1 MPYKINKIDV
11 HAGDIMNR
19 PGMLARVL
27 EALAAAGADLEFVIA
42 RQVSENTSRV
52 FVAPLS
58 NKKVVRAAAD
68 VGLRRA
74 VGLYA
79 LRIEGPDKPGLG
91 ARITRAIAD
100 AGLNIRGLSA
110 ASPGKSNVCYI
121 AFAHADEV
129 ARATKAL
136 KKLLAGRR

>member
-1 MPYKINKIDV
+1 MAYKISKIEV
-11 HAGDIMNR
+11 YAGDIMNR

-27 EALAAAGADLEFVIA
+27 EALSTAGADLEFVIA

-52 FVAPLS
+52 FVSPLS
-58 NKKVVRAAAD
+58 NAKIVRAAAD

-74 VGLYA
+74 IGMYA

-100 AGLNIRGLSA
+100 AGVNIRGLSA

-121 AFAHADEV
+121 GFAKADDLASAMKAV
-129 ARATKAL
+129 KRAL
-136 KKLLAGRR
+136 SRR